1 MAQCLF
7 RALLLTL
14 VCVCG
19 SSYVQAQ
26 GIAFDSE
33 ATFLRL
39 HRSNGIVFGDNTT
52 DYEIGGRYQL
62 SYVNSRN
69 LGGRLTYW
77 EWDHTARNVAGA
89 SIAAFRTYNADAEV
103 FKRLDLTNLTNL
115 EISGGIRYNE
125 STNSDFA
132 FGTTNQSIGWGGL
145 FGIRGAVKT
154 RLGGELYARSKW
166 AVIMGDGTT
175 FGALPNAG
183 FDLVRNQWSWEWV
196 MSTTSASA
204 TALSSLQV

>member
-89 SIAAFRTYNADAEV
+89 SIAA
-103 FKRLDLTNLTNL
+103 L
-115 EISGGIRYNE
+115 EPTMQMLKFSNG
-125 STNSDFA
+125 
-132 FGTTNQSIGWGGL
+132 SI
-145 FGIRGAVKT
+145 
-154 RLGGELYARSKW
+154 
-166 AVIMGDGTT
+166 
-175 FGALPNAG
+175 
-183 FDLVRNQWSWEWV
+183 
-196 MSTTSASA
+196 
-204 TALSSLQV
+204 